1 MDKITAR
8 ILFEEPFW
16 IGIFERTEGT
26 RLSVS
31 KVTFGAEPKGYELY
45 DYIQKLYYNLRFTQ
59 AIELMQETKK
69 RINPKRRDREARKSM
84 LDTTIATKSQQA
96 LKREQ
101 EKGKQERKIQRKEKE
116 EQVRQYKFEQK
127 QQKRKEKHKG
137 H

>member
-45 DYIQKLYYNLRFTQ
+45 DYIQKQYYDLRFTQ
-59 AIELMQETKK
+59 AIEVMQEAKK

>member
-45 DYIQKLYYNLRFTQ
+45 DYIPKQYYDLRFTQ
-59 AIELMQETKK
+59 AIEVMQEAKK

-101 EKGKQERKIQRKEKE
+101 EKGKQERKTATL
-116 EQVRQYKFEQK
+116 
-127 QQKRKEKHKG
+127 
-137 H
+137 